1 MNIFIDHSIVDI
13 FINDRWATSIRVF
26 PTDTDANGIE
36 AFADG
41 AVQVKQLNAWALS
54 KQGNSGIRDITA
66 DADPNADPNAPVN
79 ADPNAPVNVYDVA
92 GNLLRSAVPASTAL
106 QGLTPGLYLLV
117 SPTSATKRLLR

>member
-1 MNIFIDHSIVDI
+1 
-13 FINDRWATSIRVF
+13 
-26 PTDTDANGIE
+26 
-36 AFADG
+36 
-41 AVQVKQLNAWALS
+41 VKQLSAWTLS
-54 KQGNSGIRDITA
+54 KQGNSGIRDITVDAA

>member
-1 MNIFIDHSIVDI
+1 
-13 FINDRWATSIRVF
+13 
-26 PTDTDANGIE
+26 
-36 AFADG
+36 
-41 AVQVKQLNAWALS
+41 VKQLSAWTLS
-54 KQGNSGIRDITA
+54 KQGNSGIRDITVDAA
-66 DADPNADPNAPVN
+66 DADPN